1 MVTKPLGANHYQT
14 LIIQITIETN
24 SGLILFF
31 YARFPHKSIPSE
43 VPTSPTRTA
52 TWRPIN
58 ARCSHL
64 EARRPRF
71 TGCCVTSLQSLFI
84 GSPMPNWGGGAGYPP
99 YTRGAF
105 PTTESGCKTHLLL
118 FTTRPVNSRFT

>member
-84 GSPMPNWGGGAGYPP
+84 GSPMPNWGGGRATHPIPVGPSLPPRAGVKPICCYLPQD
-99 YTRGAF
+99 
-105 PTTESGCKTHLLL
+105 L
-118 FTTRPVNSRFT
+118 